1 MATEGRSQMSRQIQ
15 KTEKKGTRSD
25 RRWAKELLS
34 STPTNPRKVVQF
46 QDLHKVRDASF
57 SPAPQVLTNMG
68 SASSP
73 PLPPP
78 TKEPFARR
86 YKFIWP
92 MLLTVN
98 LGVGAYLFMRTKK
111 QDEHDV
117 AEEEAASDS
126 AKTARI
132 AAPVVEESLARPAIV
147 EPVKVREPI
156 PVDQQRELFKWIL
169 EEKRKIN
176 PKDRDEK
183 KRMDEEKAIL
193 KEFIRAKSV
202 PNL

>member
-34 STPTNPRKVVQF
+34 STPTNPRKLRLCNF
-46 QDLHKVRDASF
+46 NICTKSETLLFHRRHK
-57 SPAPQVLTNMG
+57 
-68 SASSP
+68 
-73 PLPPP
+73 
-78 TKEPFARR
+78 R